1 MTLVQK
7 SALVKFSALQM
18 FNLVND
24 IESYPKF
31 LPWCTGSRIIKR
43 EGDYVEA
50 ELMISKGG
58 FKKSFSTRNKVD
70 QGGRISVSLL
80 DGPFSYLEGVWN
92 FMPLR
97 EDASK
102 ISLDLEFEMSSALAS
117 LAFGAVFN
125 QICNT
130 MVASFTSRAK
140 EVYGQS
146 GE

>member
-7 SALVKFSALQM
+7 SALVKFSAQQM
-18 FNLVND
+18 FDLVND

-31 LPWCTGSRIIKR
+31 LPWCSGSRILKR
-43 EGDYVEA
+43 EGDIVEA
-50 ELMISKGG
+50 ELIIAKGG
-58 FKKSFSTRNKVD
+58 FKKAFSTRNTID
-70 QGGRISVSLL
+70 PGGKITVSLL
-80 DGPFSYLEGVWN
+80 EGPFTYLEGVWS

-102 ISLDLEFEMSSALAS
+102 IALDLEFEMPGALAN

-130 MVASFTSRAK
+130 MVASFTERAK
-140 EVYGQS
+140 VVYG
-146 GE
+146 